1 MSDLALKRVKTYT
14 TQLKQL
20 ISAVIQADKALQTQH
35 FESTGFFFLLGI
47 FGKLLVYD
55 RGTFWVSAPRTA
67 ASVLYFRIPR
77 LIMFVLEDQF
87 QPATVYPTFTPQD
100 NLTKDCEVLCL
111 NPYFYFYR
119 LSAVIYRTHF
129 STSSPTC
136 TCIPIKG

>member
-1 MSDLALKRVKTYT
+1 MQQSKPIGVSDLALKRVKTYT

-35 FESTGFFFLLGI
+35 FESTGFFFFWESLGSYLYMTEEP
-47 FGKLLVYD
+47 FGFQHHGQLPL
-55 RGTFWVSAPRTA
+55 
-67 ASVLYFRIPR
+67 LYFRIPR

-87 QPATVYPTFTPQD
+87 HPATVYPTFTSQD
-100 NLTKDCEVLCL
+100 NLTEDCEVLCL

-129 STSSPTC
+129 
-136 TCIPIKG
+136 